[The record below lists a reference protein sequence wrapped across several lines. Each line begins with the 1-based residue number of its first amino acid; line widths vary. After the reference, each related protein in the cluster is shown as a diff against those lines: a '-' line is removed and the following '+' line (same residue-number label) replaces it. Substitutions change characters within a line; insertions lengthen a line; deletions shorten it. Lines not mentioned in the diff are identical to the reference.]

1 MIAKD
6 AEAAAAAAAYLIA
19 ATTAFLFSYRSQ
31 KQKTQID
38 YLCNAYLQSVVKMKK
53 MRLCQGIK

>member
-6 AEAAAAAAAYLIA
+6 AEAAAAAAAYLTA
-19 ATTAFLFSYRSQ
+19 AITAFLFSYRSQ

-38 YLCNAYLQSVVKMKK
+38 YLCNA
-53 MRLCQGIK
+53 

>member
-6 AEAAAAAAAYLIA
+6 AEAAAATAAAYLIA

-38 YLCNAYLQSVVKMKK
+38 YLCNA
-53 MRLCQGIK
+53 

>member
-6 AEAAAAAAAYLIA
+6 AEAAAATAAVYLIA
-19 ATTAFLFSYRSQ
+19 ATTAFLFSCQSQ

-38 YLCNAYLQSVVKMKK
+38 YLCNA
-53 MRLCQGIK
+53 

>member
-6 AEAAAAAAAYLIA
+6 AEAAAAAYLID

-31 KQKTQID
+31 KQKTLID
-38 YLCNAYLQSVVKMKK
+38 YLCKLNFSQWSK
-53 MRLCQGIK
+53 